1 MNRDNLFPTYAPA
14 NIRFASGEGSW
25 LTDTRGRRYLDFIAG
40 ISVNTLGHAHPALV
54 AALHAQAQKLWHL
67 SNMFDVPGQSELA
80 HRYCELTFADRVFF
94 TNSGAESIECALKS
108 ARRHHAANGA
118 PHRIDVIGFEGA
130 FHGRTYATINV
141 AGNPKYL
148 EGFGP
153 SLPGYIQAPFGNLAA
168 LEALI
173 GPNTAAIL
181 IEPVQGEGGLR
192 AAPVS
197 NLEAIRK
204 ICDEHD
210 ILLIYDEVQCGAGR
224 TGQLFA
230 HQWSDKA
237 APDIMAVA
245 KGVGGGFPMGM
256 CLATE
261 AVARHM
267 TPGTHGTTYGGNA
280 LAVAVGGVIL
290 DYLTA
295 PGFLETVRTRANLL
309 REALEGLRS
318 QYPGLVDG
326 IRGKGL
332 LTGFKLNGVTNT
344 DLRDTLR
351 ENGLLVGVAGDN
363 VIRLAPPLNVKPEE
377 ITEAISKLASGL
389 GAAASK
395 TGHLASAAP

>member
-1 MNRDNLFPTYAPA
+1 MNRDSLFPTYAPA
-14 NIRFASGEGSW
+14 NIRFAAGEGSW
-25 LTDTRGRRYLDFIAG
+25 LTDTSGRRYLDFIAG

-108 ARRHHAANGA
+108 ARRYHAVNGA

-130 FHGRTYATINV
+130 FHGRTYATINA

-148 EGFGP
+148 DGFGP
-153 SLPGYIQAPFGNLAA
+153 PLPGYVQAPFGALAA
-168 LEALI
+168 LESLI
-173 GPNTAAIL
+173 GPSTAAIL

-192 AAPVS
+192 ASSVS
-197 NLEAIRK
+197 HLESLRK
-204 ICDEHD
+204 ICDEHG

-290 DYLTA
+290 DHVTA
-295 PGFLETVRTRANLL
+295 PGFLEAVRTRADQL
-309 REALEGLRS
+309 REGLAS
-318 QYPGLVDG
+318 LQSKYPGLIDG

-332 LTGFKLNGVTNT
+332 LTGFKLNGVPNT
-344 DLRDTLR
+344 ELRDMVR
-351 ENGLLVGVAGDN
+351 ESGLLVGVAGDN
-363 VIRLAPPLNVKPEE
+363 VIRLAPPLNVKPDE
-377 ITEAISKLASGL
+377 ITEAISKLASVL
-389 GAAASK
+389 AAVSSQADQ
-395 TGHLASAAP
+395 LAPAAP

>member
-1 MNRDNLFPTYAPA
+1 MNRDSLFPTYAPA

-25 LTDTRGRRYLDFIAG
+25 LTDTGGRRYLDFIAG

-54 AALHAQAQKLWHL
+54 AALYGQAQKLWHL

-80 HRYCELTFADRVFF
+80 RRYCELTFADRVFF

-108 ARRHHAANGA
+108 ARRFHAANGQ
-118 PHRIDVIGFEGA
+118 PERINVIGFEGA
-130 FHGRTYATINV
+130 FHGRTYATINA

-153 SLPGYIQAPFGNLAA
+153 PLPGYVQAPFGDLPA

-173 GPNTAAIL
+173 GPDTAAIL

-192 AAPVS
+192 AAPV
-197 NLEAIRK
+197 NYLEALRK
-204 ICDEHD
+204 LCDEHG

-230 HQWSDKA
+230 HQWSGQA
-237 APDIMAVA
+237 APDIMAAA
-245 KGVGGGFPMGM
+245 KGIGGGFPLGM

-280 LAVAVGGVIL
+280 LAVAVGAAIL
-290 DYLTA
+290 DHIA
-295 PGFLETVRTRANLL
+295 EKEFLEIVRARASQLRDGLENLQSL
-309 REALEGLRS
+309 
-318 QYPGLVDG
+318 YPDLIAD

-332 LTGFKLNGVTNT
+332 LTGFKLSGIANT
-344 DLRDTLR
+344 DFRDALR
-351 ENGLLVGVAGDN
+351 EHGLLVGIAGDN

-377 ITEAISKLASGL
+377 IGEALSKLAAGL
-389 GAAASK
+389 EGIASK
-395 TGHLASAAP
+395 AGHLASAAS

>member
-1 MNRDNLFPTYAPA
+1 MNRDSLFPTYAPA
-14 NIRFASGEGSW
+14 NIRFAAGEGSW
-25 LTDTRGRRYLDFIAG
+25 LTDTSGRRYLDFIAG

-108 ARRHHAANGA
+108 ARRYHAANGA

-130 FHGRTYATINV
+130 FHGRTYATINA

-148 EGFGP
+148 DGFGP
-153 SLPGYIQAPFGNLAA
+153 PLPGYVQAPFGDLAA
-168 LEALI
+168 LESLI
-173 GPNTAAIL
+173 GPSTAAIL

-192 AAPVS
+192 ASPVS
-197 NLEAIRK
+197 HLEALRK
-204 ICDEHD
+204 ICDEHG

-290 DYLTA
+290 DHVTA
-295 PGFLETVRTRANLL
+295 PGFLESVRTRADQL
-309 REALEGLRS
+309 REGLAS
-318 QYPGLVDG
+318 LQSKYPGLIDG

-332 LTGFKLNGVTNT
+332 LTGFKLNGVPNT
-344 DLRDTLR
+344 ELRDMAR
-351 ENGLLVGVAGDN
+351 ESGLLVGVAGDN
-363 VIRLAPPLNVKPEE
+363 VIRLAPPLNVKPDE
-377 ITEAISKLASGL
+377 ITEAISKLASVL
-389 GAAASK
+389 AAVSSQA
-395 TGHLASAAP
+395 GQLASAAP

>member
-1 MNRDNLFPTYAPA
+1 MSRDSLFPTYSPP
-14 NIRFASGEGSW
+14 NIRFAAGEGSW
-25 LTDTRGRRYLDFIAG
+25 LTDIQGRRYLDFIAG

-54 AALHAQAQKLWHL
+54 AALHDQAQKLWHL
-67 SNMFDVPGQSELA
+67 SNMFDVPGQSKLA
-80 HRYCELTFADRVFF
+80 QRYCDLTFADRVFF

-108 ARRHHAANGA
+108 ARRYHAANGD
-118 PHRIDVIGFEGA
+118 PDRVNVIGFEGA
-130 FHGRTYATINV
+130 FHGRTYATINA

-153 SLPGYIQAPFGNLAA
+153 PLPGYVQAPFGDI
-168 LEALI
+168 EALKALV
-173 GPNTAAIL
+173 GPDTAAIL

-192 AAPVS
+192 AAPVDY
-197 NLEAIRK
+197 LEGLRK
-204 ICDEHD
+204 LCNEHGV
-210 ILLIYDEVQCGAGR
+210 LLIYDEVQCGAGR

-245 KGVGGGFPMGM
+245 KGVGGGFPLGM

-280 LAVAVGGVIL
+280 LAVAVGAAIL
-290 DYLTA
+290 DHITEK
-295 PGFLETVRTRANLL
+295 GFLDNVSVRSAQL
-309 REALEGLRS
+309 RGGLESLRS
-318 QYPGLVDG
+318 QYPDLIVE

-332 LTGFKLNGVTNT
+332 LTGFKVSGIANT
-344 DLRDTLR
+344 DFRDALR
-351 ENGLLVGVAGDN
+351 ESGLLVGIAGDN

-377 ITEAISKLASGL
+377 IDEALAKLASSLAGFT
-389 GAAASK
+389 SK
-395 TGHLASAAP
+395 TGRLASASS